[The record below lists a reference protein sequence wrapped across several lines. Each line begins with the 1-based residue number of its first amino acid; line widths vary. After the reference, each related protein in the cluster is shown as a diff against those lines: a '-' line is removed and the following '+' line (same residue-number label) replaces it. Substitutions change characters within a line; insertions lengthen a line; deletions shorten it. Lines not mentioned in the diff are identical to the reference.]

1 MSLNGK
7 NIHTILKSFL
17 EQKRSK
23 VRGKGNFFL
32 FFVFFFLTSLTIIT
46 TLESYWI
53 DDSYKGELTESNLFV
68 SFSEK
73 NNNNKNNLVF
83 ANNNSVI
90 AYSTPYFID
99 IQVLGTKQET
109 ARSGIVSYKVEEG
122 DTLEGIALM
131 FNISSDT
138 IKWANSIKNN
148 NINPSNELLILPTTG
163 VLYYVERNDSLG
175 IIAQKHKAKID
186 DIISF
191 NDIEDEKM
199 IKLGDSLIIPNGE
212 PAPILAPQQSTVVYY
227 AQFNSVT
234 HGVVTQVPHSRHQN
248 AVDIANACGTPI
260 YAGSSGTVTKTGSDP
275 ALAGNYVWIN
285 HGTVNALYGHL
296 QNIYVTP
303 GEYVVT
309 GQQIGLMGNTGY
321 TIGATGCHLHFE
333 TRGGQNPFYYLKR
346 GDRM

>member
-17 EQKRSK
+17 EQKGSK

-32 FFVFFFLTSLTIIT
+32 FFVFFFLTSLTVIT
-46 TLESYWI
+46 TLESSWS
-53 DDSYKGELTESNLFV
+53 DNNYKEGLTGSELFV
-68 SFSEK
+68 SSSEE
-73 NNNNKNNLVF
+73 NSDNRNNLVF
-83 ANNNSVI
+83 ANDNSVV
-90 AYSTPYFID
+90 AYSTPYFAD
-99 IQVLGTKQET
+99 IQVLGTKKEST
-109 ARSGIVSYKVEEG
+109 RSSIISYKVEEG
-122 DTLEGIALM
+122 DTLEGIATM
-131 FNISSDT
+131 FSISSDT

-148 NINPSNELLILPTTG
+148 KINPDDELLILPTTG

-175 IIAQKHKAKID
+175 IIAQKHKAKTE

-199 IKLGDSLIIPNGE
+199 IKPGDALIIPGGE
-212 PAPILAPQQSTVVYY
+212 PVPYSAPQQSTVVYY

-234 HGVVTQVPHSRHQN
+234 HGVITQVPHSRHQN

-260 YAGSSGTVTKTGSDP
+260 YAGSSGTVTKTGSNP
-275 ALAGNYVWIN
+275 ALAGNYIWIN

-303 GEYVVT
+303 GEYVT
-309 GQQIGLMGNTGY
+309 AGQQIGVMGNTGY
-321 TIGATGCHLHFE
+321 TIGSTGCHLHFE